1 MKRRE
6 FLGVIGTGVCGMA
19 VANAFG
25 QVTSKRPN
33 FVFIQGEAQGWTSL
47 SVPMDDRVPNSVSD
61 FLYTP
66 NLAKLAEDGMRFSNF
81 YAPSPRCTPSRVS
94 YLTGKSPAKLR
105 MTFVNQVVGNTKL
118 IPARPLLEMPVEE
131 ITIADYLKQ
140 EGYVAAHFGKWH
152 MGRKDPGFHG
162 FNESD
167 GANNNGG
174 PENVRD
180 PNPKQAYAIAEKGM
194 AFIEGQ
200 VGAGNPFY
208 LQLDHYS
215 SRRGAACLAGN
226 AKGDT
231 TACWWDR

>member
-1 MKRRE
+1 MKRRD
-6 FLGVIGTGVCGMA
+6 FLGVVGAGVCGMA

-47 SVPMDDRVPNSVSD
+47 SVQMDDRVPNSVSD

-105 MTFVNQVVGNTKL
+105 MTFVNQIIGNTKL
-118 IPARPLLEMPVEE
+118 IPPRPLLEMPIEE

-140 EGYVAAHFGKWH
+140 DGLCLGTFWQVAYG
-152 MGRKDPGFHG
+152 
-162 FNESD
+162 
-167 GANNNGG
+167 
-174 PENVRD
+174 
-180 PNPKQAYAIAEKGM
+180 
-194 AFIEGQ
+194 
-200 VGAGNPFY
+200 
-208 LQLDHYS
+208 
-215 SRRGAACLAGN
+215 
-226 AKGDT
+226 
-231 TACWWDR
+231 